1 MRQDQNNEDSS
12 SHSTDSEQN
21 GNTASESSSSLGD
34 SATAAARVLAAWQDR
49 TGTPGSTSA
58 AAAMAAAAAIS
69 GPASEGGVPSGSWP
83 HAMHLTAEDKLQSSM
98 STPHVGHGSFGY
110 HGREG
115 SAPVPGVSDANQRR
129 RGMGYLALLNSAVA
143 YVAESSDTASGPD
156 SQNQAQQQQQRQQHQ
171 DIGNSYMADGDFL
184 NNPSLGLSGI
194 NSQFNRV
201 GAGSDD
207 GNGGFNSHYSDQ
219 LTNSD
224 FHKLAQA
231 LRHIAATTPGTGSGI
246 LSSAVN
252 DAQAQ
257 MPHYGTHQ
265 GYSAAA
271 AAAAVTA
278 AAAAG
283 SIHSDHMMADR
294 NLYAY
299 DPVVGPYGVQHDQG
313 IEMGDHP
320 LTSPAGRRA
329 STGGGKRKR
338 ADGMGQTPTKRKSS
352 HASDQ
357 STKGTPIPD
366 NRRAARK
373 WTEEETENLL
383 RGCSKYGVGAWKKI
397 LDDSAFKFNNRTSVD
412 LKDRFRTI
420 RAQEC
425 AHSPASKNKG
435 KGGAKGNA
443 KEPDVV
449 WPLPPNSQRLQ
460 GLRRVQRKPTR
471 NYTNDEDRRLLIGVM
486 RHANHWTKIAADTD
500 LQLND
505 RPGQSLRDRLRNAFP
520 EVFELFGYVI
530 PKKERADRERHM
542 SPDLQLAEE
551 PKVEETKPDA
561 TPKRKAPT
569 GSKRLEGKIPEHIKN
584 KILEVLQRMNASLD
598 PRPIP
603 ESDDETGS
611 SYDADGDADADGDVQ
626 MGHGDDMHA
635 SAASSSVRKQQHSR
649 KNRRLSTAGTAAMTN
664 SNASSIGGGALN
676 DKEDEPLALS
686 AGVRSGGSKKTPAKR
701 SRAKSK
707 SGAAPA
713 RRRNTQ
719 EHSQQLDVISTGV
732 GANDGGIH
740 SAPSHARG
748 IGGNGSNNQF
758 VGLADY
764 NGGDQHRSGTISA
777 GPFGPQR
784 NFLFDSFAPSVF
796 SRPIGAMTPTDQ
808 LDALALEGR
817 AMSGYSTPSQSTKR
831 RHSVQADFNDVM
843 AAAADAAGIDRANF
857 SSAFPFFNTGVGSD
871 MSNSAVGTN
880 GGAMQLGSAD
890 TFRRM
895 TIGGAMNPDAYLF
908 PRLPEEEV
916 AAAAAAAVA
925 ATVAAADISA
935 QISSNQSAVGT
946 PTMDGSNVHGV
957 TGSESAGIS
966 VSVANNIDYKVSA
979 MASPAVDSNIPTS
992 APLTSSVSV
1001 TDLRAGDYQGTAT
1014 GQRGLLR
1021 SAQRLLRANGVA
1033 DDNSIGLSTNPS
1045 TNDSR
1050 LDFDALSQLSQWFPN
1065 FAPNNLGWNI
1075 GDTGG
1080 HVSGESIDPNMLD
1093 AGLAT
1098 AAMTAGA
1105 VGPGP
1110 AAPTGESNV
1119 MHARRRS
1126 QFDWY
1131 GLTPSLLAHLE
1142 SATEAG
1148 NATAAAVAQAASSDT
1163 NAAIASLSSF
1173 GLGSGPVSQSYRRP
1187 SMPIYPTFAFQ
1198 PSSMLGMQTQ
1208 DHQHSSSQMIGEDSQ
1223 GATATASGMVP
1234 MGLGDVSNHT
1244 IGAIAGASGFST
1256 SSASSQRGLVNNA
1269 TTPVFGPMLSAGSTA
1284 QRVSSGQ
1291 GRRRTMHVPPSL
1303 LEDVATSE
1311 FTDEEALTVSSSSKS
1326 LLSKQNSRYNGRPY
1340 PPRPIVTSAAVRV
1353 HRSRTIGGNQN
1364 AIQAVVAQP
1373 VPGNDN
1379 GGVSHQTHHS
1389 AASTSAF
1396 PSASEA
1402 TSMPPIQFPQLTA
1415 EHEANLQASSHRQSV
1430 AMGALDITGVAAH
1443 PSTRHTRTLSGT
1455 QLSQDAMNS
1464 LIGIHNGLM
1473 HVTAP
1478 GNGADAA
1485 SSMDVDFD
1493 AMAAMGATGEPAA
1506 SIDLSSFKPSLWTS
1520 SAAFADSASQ
1530 LGTHD
1535 ETRSLTDVRSV
1546 GGSRDASGLIDLYR
1560 PASSTPTGFSSRS
1573 GFLLSPAAVTATSD
1587 GGSMPMRNPSP
1598 ILGQQLHTPT
1608 SGMSPVAPRSAASTP
1623 GRREAVGI

>member
-1 MRQDQNNEDSS
+1 MHPGQNNEDSS

-34 SATAAARVLAAWQDR
+34 PATAAARVLAAWQDR

-58 AAAMAAAAAIS
+58 AAAIAAAAAIS
-69 GPASEGGVPSGSWP
+69 GPASEGGMPSGPWP
-83 HAMHLTAEDKLQSSM
+83 HATHLAAGDRLQSSM
-98 STPHVGHGSFGY
+98 STPRVGHGSFGY

-115 SAPVPGVSDANQRR
+115 SAPVPGVSDANRR
-129 RGMGYLALLNSAVA
+129 RPDMGYLGLLNSAAV
-143 YVAESSDTASGPD
+143 YISESKAPAPGQD
-156 SQNQAQQQQQRQQHQ
+156 SQRQPQQQQQEM
-171 DIGNSYMADGDFL
+171 SSSFMAHGDL
-184 NNPSLGLSGI
+184 LSNPGLTLSGI
-194 NSQFNRV
+194 NSRFNHV
-201 GAGSDD
+201 GTGSDD
-207 GNGGFNSHYSDQ
+207 GHGGYNGHYSNQ

-224 FHKLAQA
+224 YQKLAQA
-231 LRHIAATTPGTGSGI
+231 LHHIAATTTGTDGGI
-246 LSSAVN
+246 LSSVAD
-252 DAQAQ
+252 DAQAPQ
-257 MPHYGTHQ
+257 PHYGTHQ
-265 GYSAAA
+265 GYNAAVAAA
-271 AAAAVTA
+271 A

-283 SIHSDHMMADR
+283 SIHQDHLMAGRDQ
-294 NLYAY
+294 YTHGSVA
-299 DPVVGPYGVQHDQG
+299 GAYGVQHDQD
-313 IEMGDHP
+313 IEMGEQP
-320 LTSPAGRRA
+320 SASSTGRRA

-338 ADGMGQTPTKRKSS
+338 ADGKGQTPTKRKSS
-352 HASDQ
+352 LASDQ

-425 AHSPASKNKG
+425 AHSPASKNKS
-435 KGGAKGNA
+435 KGSTKSNA

-530 PKKERADRERHM
+530 PKKERADRERHT
-542 SPDLQLAEE
+542 SPDLQSAEE
-551 PKVEETKPDA
+551 PKAEASTLEA

-569 GSKRLEGKIPEHIKN
+569 GSKRLEGKIPEHIN
-584 KILEVLQRMNASLD
+584 SKILEVLQRMNASLD
-598 PRPIP
+598 PHPIP

-626 MGHGDDMHA
+626 MGHADDDMHA
-635 SAASSSVRKQQHSR
+635 SAAASTVRKQQHSR
-649 KNRRLSTAGTAAMTN
+649 KNRRLSTVGTTAMAN
-664 SNASSIGGGALN
+664 SGTGSIGGSASN
-676 DKEDEPLALS
+676 DNEDEPLALS
-686 AGVRSGGSKKTPAKR
+686 AGVKSGSGKKTPAKR
-701 SRAKSK
+701 SRAKLK
-707 SGAAPA
+707 SGAASA

-719 EHSQQLDVISTGV
+719 DHSRQLGALSTEIV
-732 GANDGGIH
+732 ANDGGIH
-740 SAPSHARG
+740 SAPAHARD
-748 IGGNGSNNQF
+748 IGGSGSNGQF
-758 VGLADY
+758 AGLADY
-764 NGGDQHRSGTISA
+764 SGSDQHRSGTISA
-777 GPFGPQR
+777 GPFGHQR

-843 AAAADAAGIDRANF
+843 AAAADAAGIDRNNF
-857 SSAFPFFNTGVGSD
+857 SSAFPFFSTGVGSD
-871 MSNSAVGTN
+871 ISNSAVGTN
-880 GGAMQLGSAD
+880 GSAMQLGSAD

-908 PRLPEEEV
+908 PRLPEEEA

-935 QISSNQSAVGT
+935 QISSNQSAAGT
-946 PTMDGSNVHGV
+946 PTMDGSHVHGV
-957 TGSESAGIS
+957 TGADSAGIS
-966 VSVANNIDYKVSA
+966 VSAADPIDYKLSA
-979 MASPAVDSNIPTS
+979 NANIPTS

-1001 TDLRAGDYQGTAT
+1001 TDLRAGDHQGAAT
-1014 GQRGLLR
+1014 SQRGLLR

-1033 DDNSIGLSTNPS
+1033 DDNSIGLSTNPA
-1045 TNDSR
+1045 TNDGR
-1050 LDFDALSQLSQWFPN
+1050 LDFDAFSQLSQWFPN
-1065 FAPNNLGWNI
+1065 FAPTSLGWSI

-1080 HVSGESIDPNMLD
+1080 HMSGESIDPNMLD
-1093 AGLAT
+1093 AGLAST
-1098 AAMTAGA
+1098 AMAAGA
-1105 VGPGP
+1105 MGPGA
-1110 AAPTGESNV
+1110 AAPTSESTI

-1131 GLTPSLLAHLE
+1131 GLTPSLLAQLD
-1142 SATEAG
+1142 SAAEPG
-1148 NATAAAVAQAASSDT
+1148 NATATAAAVAQAATSDA
-1163 NAAIASLSSF
+1163 NATIASLGSF

-1187 SMPIYPTFAFQ
+1187 SMPIYPTFAYQ
-1198 PSSMLGMQTQ
+1198 PSDVLGMQTQ
-1208 DHQHSSSQMIGEDSQ
+1208 DHQHSSSHMVDEDGQDVTS
-1223 GATATASGMVP
+1223 SGMVP
-1234 MGLGDVSNHT
+1234 MGLGDVSGHT
-1244 IGAIAGASGFST
+1244 LGAMAGASGFST
-1256 SSASSQRGLVNNA
+1256 SSASSQRGLMNNA
-1269 TTPVFGPMLSAGSTA
+1269 TTPVFGPMLPPGSTG
-1284 QRVSSGQ
+1284 QRMTNGQ

-1311 FTDEEALTVSSSSKS
+1311 FTDEGALTVSSSSKS
-1326 LLSKQNSRYNGRPY
+1326 LLNMQSGRHSGSAY
-1340 PPRPIVTSAAVRV
+1340 PPRPMVTSAAVRV
-1353 HRSRTIGGNQN
+1353 RRSRTIGGNQN
-1364 AIQAVVAQP
+1364 TIQAVVAHPTLGSDNSGAGHQP
-1373 VPGNDN
+1373 
-1379 GGVSHQTHHS
+1379 QHS
-1389 AASTSAF
+1389 ASSSSAL
-1396 PSASEA
+1396 PPVSEA
-1402 TSMPPIQFPQLTA
+1402 ANVPPIQFPQLTT
-1415 EHEANLQASSHRQSV
+1415 EHETNMQSQQPSSHYLPHRQSV
-1430 AMGALDITGVAAH
+1430 AMGALDTAGIAA
-1443 PSTRHTRTLSGT
+1443 SSGGRHTRTLSGT
-1455 QLSQDAMNS
+1455 QLTQDAMNS
-1464 LIGIHNGLM
+1464 LIGIHSGLM
-1473 HVTAP
+1473 HVAAP
-1478 GNGADAA
+1478 GNGVDAA
-1485 SSMDVDFD
+1485 SSMDVDFE
-1493 AMAAMGATGEPAA
+1493 AMATMSATGGPAA
-1506 SIDLSSFKPSLWTS
+1506 PIDLSSFKPSLWTS
-1520 SAAFADSASQ
+1520 SAAFADGTPQ

-1535 ETRSLTDVRSV
+1535 ETRSLIDVRSV

-1560 PASSTPTGFSSRS
+1560 PASSTPTGLGSRS
-1573 GFLLSPAAVTATSD
+1573 GFLLSSAAAATAASD
-1587 GGSMPMRNPSP
+1587 GGFMPMRNPSP